1 MTTALAMYVFSEH
14 CDTLRKTDAADISA
28 TPDLIM
34 TVLKAVRT
42 RPVCFPAKDGND
54 EDDDANDID
63 VKDPVLKR
71 TKTAHEDTDD
81 ASAVPCMEVISG
93 PHADA
98 QDAIPASTCVDIA
111 KQCDAT
117 VIVISDSGDD
127 SADES
132 DDDPSEDSD
141 DESAE

>member
-1 MTTALAMYVFSEH
+1 MTTALVMYVPSEH
-14 CDTLRKTDAADISA
+14 CDTLHDAADISV

-54 EDDDANDID
+54 DDDEANDID
-63 VKDPVLKR
+63 VKDPAMKR
-71 TKTAHEDTDD
+71 TKTAHEDTGV
-81 ASAVPCMEVISG
+81 ASAAPCMEVISG

-111 KQCDAT
+111 KQYDAT
-117 VIVISDSGDD
+117 VNVMSDSGGG
-127 SADES
+127 
-132 DDDPSEDSD
+132 
-141 DESAE
+141 